1 MPELIDERYMRFHA
15 LYVGVFNEA
24 FDIDEFI
31 ADDLYAFRAFER
43 ALRSDNQKLRNLAAH
58 LQVERQANME
68 SITLTPHQAL
78 ARTRRL
84 KLLVNP
90 DTGEDVTEEL
100 PPPPPPMEKLKAHD
114 RPSSAE
120 ISLLATLQA
129 HFRRAFGNPLDL
141 GKMIFNEE
149 YGQRILME
157 ALGSSDAELIQ
168 AAKAYAG
175 ARAKRQLSIPK

>member
-1 MPELIDERYMRFHA
+1 MSELIDERYMRFHA

-24 FDIDEFI
+24 FDVDEFI

-90 DTGEDVTEEL
+90 DSGEDVTEEL
-100 PPPPPPMEKLKAHD
+100 PPPPPMERVKGPG
-114 RPSSAE
+114 RPSPAE
-120 ISLLATLQA
+120 ISLLTTFQA

-141 GKMIFNEE
+141 GKMMFNDE
-149 YGQRILME
+149 YGQHILKQ
-157 ALGSSDAELIQ
+157 ALGSSDTEVVQ
-168 AAKAYAG
+168 AAKAYAA
-175 ARAKRQLSIPK
+175 ARAKRQLSTL